1 MKEKQSRIE
10 AIKMLIATHK
20 ISSQDELAG
29 LLRRSGFQ
37 ITQTTLSRDLKRLK
51 VVKTTTTDGQYQ
63 YILPDNE
70 TYKRIDSTSRVRE
83 MMQQGGFVSLQFT
96 GNMAV
101 MKTIPGYAAMIASN
115 IDNSHLE
122 QIVGTIA
129 GNDTIFI
136 ALSDNADHEKVKQN
150 LTIIIPEIH

>member
-70 TYKRIDSTSRVRE
+70 TYKRIDSSSRVRE

>member
-1 MKEKQSRIE
+1 
-10 AIKMLIATHK
+10 MLIATHK

>member
-1 MKEKQSRIE
+1 
-10 AIKMLIATHK
+10 
-20 ISSQDELAG
+20 
-29 LLRRSGFQ
+29 
-37 ITQTTLSRDLKRLK
+37 
-51 VVKTTTTDGQYQ
+51 
-63 YILPDNE
+63 
-70 TYKRIDSTSRVRE
+70 

>member
-10 AIKMLIATHK
+10 AIKMLIATHT